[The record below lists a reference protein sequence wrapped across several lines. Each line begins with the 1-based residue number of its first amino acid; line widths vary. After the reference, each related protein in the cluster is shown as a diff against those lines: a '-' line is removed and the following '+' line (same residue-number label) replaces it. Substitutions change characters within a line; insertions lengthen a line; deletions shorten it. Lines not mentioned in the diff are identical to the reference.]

1 MSCWNNLPH
10 EAKIAES
17 LTHKRFTRRL
27 FLTHMVKISKFWKT
41 SLKQLVI
48 TSRSYLGLLNSDP
61 IEVSDDEDNTQL
73 QNAIANS
80 LQDQQT

>member
-1 MSCWNNLPH
+1 
-10 EAKIAES
+10 
-17 LTHKRFTRRL
+17 
-27 FLTHMVKISKFWKT
+27 MVKISKFWKT